1 MPADPAFA
9 APPRTPSAD
18 TPGVGEPDF
27 DAIHAAVV
35 ATAQGRW
42 FLDQYASR
50 NRREAEVGQGG
61 DIARLVRDLGELGDT
76 LMRARA
82 DIAAIEPP
90 GGASPHASILAA
102 TEALQE
108 LAWFMRERG
117 LEPLYC
123 DRIAGCV
130 RDIRAAC
137 AIPDLTA
144 QRIGA
149 IAGMLGDLEDR
160 LHAIG
165 AGLGDVVRDGDQF
178 GDFRAFLA
186 ANANSPPAA
195 TAVAIEEEFVD
206 ADLAVVTPD
215 LAAGIEPPASSAAVD
230 PTGTH
235 SSPRLTH
242 LLMVAEFDR
251 LLDARAA
258 KTRASARPAPV
269 EVVPPQAPC
278 AETTEAGQASPAVPQ
293 PRRAAEIAKDLFAD
307 VMALSEA
314 ERIALFT

>member
-9 APPRTPSAD
+9 PSPRTPSAD

-50 NRREAEVGQGG
+50 NRRETEVGQGG
-61 DIARLVRDLGELGDT
+61 DIVRLVRDLGDT

-82 DIAAIEPP
+82 DIAAIEPQ
-90 GGASPHASILAA
+90 GGASPRASILAA

-165 AGLGDVVRDGDQF
+165 GGLGDVVRDGDQF

-195 TAVAIEEEFVD
+195 TPAAIEEEFVD
-206 ADLAVVTPD
+206 ADLAAFTPD

-230 PTGTH
+230 PAGTP

-258 KTRASARPAPV
+258 KTRASARPASV
-269 EVVPPQAPC
+269 EAMPQAAH
-278 AETTEAGQASPAVPQ
+278 AETTGAGQALPAV
-293 PRRAAEIAKDLFAD
+293 PRRAAEIAKDRFAD